1 MRKLKLKLFG
11 GNVMKNIFAWASGL
25 LAGSLLGFIGG
36 ILLIAWDMVIDPDG
50 IIRICEK
57 HAK

>member
-1 MRKLKLKLFG
+1 
-11 GNVMKNIFAWASGL
+11 MKNVFAWASGL